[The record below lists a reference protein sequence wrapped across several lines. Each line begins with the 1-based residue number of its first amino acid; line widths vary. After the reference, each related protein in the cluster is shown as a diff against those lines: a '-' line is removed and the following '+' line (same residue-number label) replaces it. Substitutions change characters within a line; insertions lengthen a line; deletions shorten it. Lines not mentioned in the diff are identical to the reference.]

1 MPTMRAGF
9 GCPVHQACPGRRLPC
24 HTGFVTATPSLDG
37 ALARTAKTLR
47 ENGALFAYVHG
58 SRARGTARADSD
70 IDVAAYFGRRGE
82 RSWDM
87 LLPDAVDLLVLD
99 DAPLE
104 LAGRVALEGTV
115 LFEADVNERIR
126 WEATTRKIFL
136 DERPRTER
144 SHREFLE
151 GLRCGR

>member
-1 MPTMRAGF
+1 M
-9 GCPVHQACPGRRLPC
+9 
-24 HTGFVTATPSLDG
+24 TATPSIDG
-37 ALARTAKTLR
+37 ALARTEKTLR
-47 ENGALFAYVHG
+47 DHGALFAYVHG
-58 SRARGTARADSD
+58 SHARGTANADSD
-70 IDVAAYFGRRGE
+70 IDVAAFFGRRGE
-82 RSWDM
+82 HSWEM
-87 LLPDAVDLLVLD
+87 LLPGAVDLLVLD

-115 LFEADVNERIR
+115 LFETDVDERIR

-151 GLRCGR
+151 GLRRGR